1 MLKSLKQIKSELLGL
16 QKIRDVIQKRMDET
30 KALEEMLLKYNITD
44 LDDRTSNVKKKYLTF
59 DSFLNQIDNDVSK
72 PKKKYLTFD
81 DFTHQLVERKI
92 IPESS
97 SKKVAKRILI
107 CLEYMNENGTISK
120 LARKRKLLKYDYIYG
135 IHTLLVS
142 SKLINEIV
150 DNYDFLLIEV

>member
-1 MLKSLKQIKSELLGL
+1 MIKSVKKLKSELIEL
-16 QKIRDVIQKRMDET
+16 QKLCDIIQKRVDET
-30 KALEEMLLKYNITD
+30 KELEAILSKYNVEY
-44 LDDRTSNVKKKYLTF
+44 SNNK
-59 DSFLNQIDNDVSK
+59 VSK

-81 DFTHQLVERKI
+81 DFTNQLVLRKI
-92 IPESS
+92 IPETKS

-142 SKLINEIV
+142 SKLINEIL
-150 DNYDFLLIEV
+150 DDYDFLLIEV